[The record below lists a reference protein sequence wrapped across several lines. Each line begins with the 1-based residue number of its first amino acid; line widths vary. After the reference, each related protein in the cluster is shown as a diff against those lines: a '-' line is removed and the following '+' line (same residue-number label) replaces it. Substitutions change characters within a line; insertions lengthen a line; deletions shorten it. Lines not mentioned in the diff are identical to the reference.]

1 MIGSAN
7 RRKANPEIPGKD
19 QRKISLVYN
28 FTPGPA
34 LLPPGVLREA
44 AAQLVDFR
52 ESGTSIVE
60 VSHRSSSYEE
70 MHRETMVLC
79 RRIYA
84 VPDHFAILL
93 LQGGASTQFGM
104 VPLNLIRP
112 GSSADYVHTGNWS
125 AKAIE
130 EVRILGKNYRIAAS
144 SADRNFS
151 YIPSGPELNLDGS
164 AEYLHITTNN
174 TVYGTQYPSL
184 PDTGGVCLVADM
196 SSDIL
201 SRPLAWENIGL
212 VYAGA
217 QKNAGIAGL
226 TLVILRRDLL
236 QRECPATPT
245 MLRYS
250 THVKSHSLYNT
261 PPTFAVCLLNLV
273 LHWIE
278 AQGGLAGMER
288 RNRRK
293 AELIYHV
300 LDGHG
305 GFYRGHAELPWRSQ
319 MNIAFNLWDRGL
331 EPVFLGDAENAG
343 LRGLEGHRALGGV
356 RASVYNA
363 MSPEGCKAL
372 ADFMTDFARRYG

>member
-1 MIGSAN
+1 M
-7 RRKANPEIPGKD
+7 
-19 QRKISLVYN
+19 VYN
-28 FTPGPA
+28 FSPGPA
-34 LLPPGVLREA
+34 LLPLGVLKEA
-44 AAQLVDFR
+44 AAQLVEFR
-52 ESGTSIVE
+52 ESGTSILE
-60 VSHRSSSYEE
+60 MSHRGGGYEE
-70 MHRETMVLC
+70 LHRETMELC
-79 RRIYA
+79 RRLYG
-84 VPDHFAILL
+84 VPDHFAVLL

-112 GSSADYVHTGNWS
+112 GCSADYVHTGHWS

-130 EVRILGKNYRIAAS
+130 EVRILGKDCRVAAS

-151 YIPSGPELNLDGS
+151 YIPSGAELNLDGT

-184 PDTGGVCLVADM
+184 PDSGDVCLVADM

-201 SRPLAWENIGL
+201 SRPLAWDKIGV

-226 TLVILRRDLL
+226 TLVILRKDLQ
-236 QRECPATPT
+236 QRESSTAPT

-261 PPTFAVCLLNLV
+261 PPTFAVCVFNLV
-273 LHWIE
+273 LHWIQ

-288 RNRRK
+288 HNRRK
-293 AELIYHV
+293 AELIYKV
-300 LDGHG
+300 LDGQG
-305 GFYRGHAELPWRSQ
+305 GFYRGHAEPPWRSR
-319 MNIAFNLWDRGL
+319 MNIAFNLWDGGL
-331 EPVFLGDAENAG
+331 EPAFLREAGKAG

-363 MSPEGCKAL
+363 MSREGCEVL
-372 ADFMTDFARRYG
+372 ADFMTDFARRHG